1 MCHLILS
8 MLVVGAVQTGP
19 DELTIQVL
27 TPNKEVVECIVIP
40 KPKKLPQNMA

>member
-27 TPNKEVVECIVIP
+27 TPNREVVECIVIP
-40 KPKKLPQNMA
+40 KPDKGRENLA

>member
-27 TPNKEVVECIVIP
+27 TPNREVVECIVIP
-40 KPKKLPQNMA
+40 KPEKGRKNLA